1 MIIQAKTI
9 SPVTSASP
17 AEAVRGELMNSL
29 ARGTAIQSAI
39 GKEAQ
44 TDETNGDQIH
54 VSKEKLEELVAE
66 IRDTFISMGVSLSF
80 KLNEDNE
87 ILQVEVWDAEK
98 EKLIRTIPA
107 DELVSLSEILDA
119 TSGFLMDK
127 PV

>member
-1 MIIQAKTI
+1 MVIKY
-9 SPVTSASP
+9 
-17 AEAVRGELMNSL
+17 
-29 ARGTAIQSAI
+29 
-39 GKEAQ
+39 
-44 TDETNGDQIH
+44 H
-54 VSKEKLEELVAE
+54 VSIEKLEELVAE